1 MTNRRID
8 PRNNARFSL
17 KNLLSIRALRE
28 RFALAVVGTA
38 QGVLMAGSQEDRAAE
53 RVAAHASAALSDQTG
68 PSRFVRSGSRDVSLS
83 GLRFKAG
90 GHSLCLAVLQPG
102 GAASDAS
109 LDAIAAR
116 VRAIL
121 AGD

>member
-1 MTNRRID
+1 MNRRTD

-38 QGVLMAGSQEDRAAE
+38 DGVLMAGSDETRAAE
-53 RVAAHASAALSDQTG
+53 RVAAHVSAELRDRTG
-68 PSRFVRSGSRDVSLS
+68 PNRFVRSGSRDVSLS
-83 GLRFKAG
+83 GLRFQAG
-90 GHSLCLAVLQPG
+90 GRSLCLAVLQPG
-102 GAASDAS
+102 GAVSDAS
-109 LDAIAAR
+109 LDSIAAR

-121 AGD
+121 SGD